1 MRPRKPEPSLSPPL
15 LTPFN
20 ATDQPPEGIA
30 ERLLDVS
37 LTAFAE
43 PTAQTALNQPR
54 QERHNAALKL
64 LHRCMASPK
73 DLSSSD
79 VLSEELAVS
88 RSALSKGCQEHFA
101 LTPTQLQR
109 SIRLDRVRTELLQG
123 NGRIGAIAAEFGFQ
137 SRSHF
142 ARRYREQ
149 FAELPQTTAD
159 VSQL

>member
-123 NGRIGAIAAEFGFQ
+123 NGRIGTIAAEFGFQ

>member
-1 MRPRKPEPSLSPPL
+1 
-15 LTPFN
+15 
-20 ATDQPPEGIA
+20 
-30 ERLLDVS
+30 
-37 LTAFAE
+37 
-43 PTAQTALNQPR
+43 
-54 QERHNAALKL
+54 
-64 LHRCMASPK
+64 MANPK
-73 DLSSSD
+73 DLISSD
-79 VLSEELAVS
+79 ALSEELAVS
-88 RSALSKGCQEHFA
+88 RSALFKGCQEHFG

-109 SIRLDRVRTELLQG
+109 SIRLDRVRTELLQS